1 MSEENGERETEG
13 ESGELG
19 EGVGGVR
26 EYPVASMEISTKTS
40 WGKLDIPEKTVMKL
54 AKSAGLKYVPRHPRG
69 GGGLCCGLEGVKPR
83 QKALVALGCLVKHI
97 GAGST
102 DAALEEAG
110 ASWLDV
116 MVWLE
121 DREYAALWGAAERL
135 RDRVT
140 GARTKDALWDRV
152 LNGYPIEE
160 VKKGDA
166 GLEKVTVTRYDNR
179 LGVQMLTGLGL
190 MGKVTAKPKV
200 GGGGIKRG
208 GVMASA
214 GDEEGGE
221 VSGPDTVLFPDR
233 RTAFVEM
240 GKPVAGGESGEG
252 SGKEG

>member
-1 MSEENGERETEG
+1 MEKRVASEGRGGVEYAGRKARGGDMSEE
-13 ESGELG
+13 S
-19 EGVGGVR
+19 VSV
-26 EYPVASMEISTKTS
+26 SMTIPTKTS

-54 AKSAGLKYVPRHPRG
+54 AKSAGLKYVPQHPRG

-83 QKALVALGCLVKHI
+83 QKALVLLGVLAGKI

-102 DAALEEAG
+102 DRALEEAG

-121 DREYAALWGAAERL
+121 DPEYALLWASAERL

-160 VKKGDA
+160 VKKGDN

-190 MGKVTAKPKV
+190 MGKVSVKPKV
-200 GGGGIKRG
+200 GGK
-208 GVMASA
+208 A
-214 GDEEGGE
+214 GKAGPLGAEPGEEGSGE
-221 VSGPDTVLFPDR
+221 GPDTVLFADR
-233 RTAFVEM
+233 ATAFAAM
-240 GKPVAGGESGEG
+240 GKKGAGEG
-252 SGKEG
+252 KPETGKG

>member
-1 MSEENGERETEG
+1 MSDGSVN
-13 ESGELG
+13 
-19 EGVGGVR
+19 VNV
-26 EYPVASMEISTKTS
+26 SMEIGTKTS

-54 AKSAGLKYVPRHPRG
+54 AKSAGLKYVAGHPRG
-69 GGGLCCGLEGVKPR
+69 GGGLCCGIEGVKPR
-83 QKALVALGCLVKHI
+83 QKALVLLGVLVGKI

-102 DAALEEAG
+102 DAALEGAG

-121 DREYAALWGAAERL
+121 DREYAVLWAAAERL

-190 MGKVTAKPKV
+190 MGKVTAKPKI
-200 GGGGIKRG
+200 GGKAVKGGSLGAERE
-208 GVMASA
+208 
-214 GDEEGGE
+214 DGGE
-221 VSGPDTVLFPDR
+221 GEGPDTTLFYDR
-233 RTAFVEM
+233 ETAFKVM
-240 GKPVAGGESGEG
+240 GAAGAAGAAGGAAAG
-252 SGKEG
+252 GKG

>member
-1 MSEENGERETEG
+1 MSDGSVN
-13 ESGELG
+13 
-19 EGVGGVR
+19 VNV
-26 EYPVASMEISTKTS
+26 SMEIGTKTS

-54 AKSAGLKYVPRHPRG
+54 AKSAGLKYEAGHPRG
-69 GGGLCCGLEGVKPR
+69 GGGLCCGIEGVKPR
-83 QKALVALGCLVKHI
+83 QKALVLLGVLVGKI

-102 DAALEEAG
+102 DAALEGAG

-121 DREYAALWGAAERL
+121 DREYAVLWAAAERL

-190 MGKVTAKPKV
+190 MGKVTAKPKI
-200 GGGGIKRG
+200 GGKVVKGGSLG
-208 GVMASA
+208 AEQE
-214 GDEEGGE
+214 DGGE
-221 VSGPDTVLFPDR
+221 GEEGPDTTLFYDR
-233 RTAFVEM
+233 ETAFKVM
-240 GKPVAGGESGEG
+240 GAAGAAGAAGGKG
-252 SGKEG
+252 